1 MKCCKIPV
9 FEMPIVLPLT
19 HALSSSSYPLAGIA
33 SVAFDSF
40 GKVLME
46 SPCKSRT
53 QCNAWLVQY
62 IFISVKKKKVLVL
75 EGEVT

>member
-19 HALSSSSYPLAGIA
+19 HALSSSSYPLVGNA
-33 SVAFDSF
+33 SVTFVSV

-46 SPCKSRT
+46 APCKRTT